1 MSGEPLS
8 RRAVRAA
15 GRHAHAKR
23 WGHCSTNNRPR
34 CRCSPHCRG
43 ASLAR
48 FSPRPPGELVGSC
61 LPLRTGEK
69 RPCATVLPLS
79 ASAWV
84 IRTPVKHRLGRR
96 VPRTLVAK
104 QRRCRLDL
112 APGRFSAFVVP
123 VLRGRPDPTS
133 SPNTGAAQRSL
144 EGLTHRAIAVSVA
157 ASGPLARRRQ
167 CLAVARQISPR
178 AEAGRKAGGAIP
190 RVAFG
195 PCDPPSCE

>member
-1 MSGEPLS
+1 MLTQSDGDIV
-8 RRAVRAA
+8 RRTTGRAVDAHRTAAVRHSRDSARAL
-15 GRHAHAKR
+15 R
-23 WGHCSTNNRPR
+23 
-34 CRCSPHCRG
+34 
-43 ASLAR
+43 ASWSAR
-48 FSPRPPGELVGSC
+48 ASRFAPGKNDPARRVL
-61 LPLRTGEK
+61 
-69 RPCATVLPLS
+69 TVS

-133 SPNTGAAQRSL
+133 SPNTGAAQWSV